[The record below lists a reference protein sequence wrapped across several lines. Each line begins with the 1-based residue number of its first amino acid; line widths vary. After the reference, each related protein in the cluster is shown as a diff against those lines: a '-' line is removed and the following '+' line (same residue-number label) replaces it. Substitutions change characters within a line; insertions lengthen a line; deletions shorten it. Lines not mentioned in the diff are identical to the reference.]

1 MSDQNK
7 PDLPC
12 GCPGSAMQQF
22 DDQAQTDN
30 PTGPVPSRLAQWPVQ
45 LTLVPPN
52 APYFQDADL
61 VVVADCVPFAYG
73 NFHGDFLKGRPIVV
87 GCPKLDNLPAYVEKL
102 TEIFKINKLKSVEVM
117 LMEVP
122 CCGGL
127 AQATKMAVVN
137 ANADIPVKITTIGVR
152 GENMGTQQI

>member
-1 MSDQNK
+1 
-7 PDLPC
+7 
-12 GCPGSAMQQF
+12 
-22 DDQAQTDN
+22 
-30 PTGPVPSRLAQWPVQ
+30 
-45 LTLVPPN
+45 
-52 APYFQDADL
+52 
-61 VVVADCVPFAYG
+61 
-73 NFHGDFLKGRPIVV
+73 
-87 GCPKLDNLPAYVEKL
+87 
-102 TEIFKINKLKSVEVM
+102 M